1 MPGVLNI
8 MTYSPSFFNA
18 NSTGNSQGVSVSFI
32 NGTLSTIDKASAVSL
47 NTSGN
52 MVPVDISSESS
63 ILALLGLT
71 TTSVA
76 SAASTPVISHGLL
89 EDITTSFAVGDAIYL
104 NYDGTLTNVKPDLT
118 APGFSAG
125 YFCVFVGVI
134 TKNQYNPVKKD
145 IKLMISVIGQ
155 L

>member
-1 MPGVLNI
+1 MSGVFKI
-8 MTYSPSFFNA
+8 MTYSPLFY
-18 NSTGNSQGVSVSFI
+18 STFEGNSKGISSSFT
-32 NGTLSTIDKASAVSL
+32 NGTLSTIDKATAVSL
-47 NTSGN
+47 NASGN
-52 MVPVDISSESS
+52 MVLTSVSTESS
-63 ILALLGLT
+63 VLAILGLT